1 MVSRYRY
8 NYCIYCYRAVLD
20 ELSSLESLRLYYCG
34 DLAGEMD
41 LAPRPDNKQTIKY
54 LHNPALNSLA
64 GCVTVFCTPSTAPA
78 WCPWCRRPG
87 GGSSCPARWP
97 APRPAPPP
105 PQPAAAPGTCSATT
119 QGYEGTGGTGVHRYN
134 EVGAPLEQVPDTRPH
149 KVGSLIL

>member
-1 MVSRYRY
+1 MVSIDISTVSIATEQFWT
-8 NYCIYCYRAVLD
+8 NFPL
-20 ELSSLESLRLYYCG
+20 LSPSVSIIVGISLVRWTSL
-34 DLAGEMD
+34 LA
-41 LAPRPDNKQTIKY
+41 LTTNKQIKY

-105 PQPAAAPGTCSATT
+105 PQPAAAPGTCSATS
-119 QGYEGTGGTGVHRYN
+119 QGYRGTGGTGVHRYN
-134 EVGAPLEQVPDTRPH
+134 EVGAPLEQVPHTRPH
-149 KVGSLIL
+149 KGGSLIL